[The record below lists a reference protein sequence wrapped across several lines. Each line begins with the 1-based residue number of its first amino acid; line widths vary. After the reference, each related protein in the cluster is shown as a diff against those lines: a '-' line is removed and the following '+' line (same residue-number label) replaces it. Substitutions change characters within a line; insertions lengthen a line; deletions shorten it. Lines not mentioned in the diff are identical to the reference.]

1 MVDEKKP
8 SKDNVKK
15 SVSIFSRFS
24 RRDFGRAAIFA
35 GVLSVI
41 LGAAKFVSPYIIPSK
56 KILRPPGAENEKK
69 FLNACIKCGQCV
81 QVCPYHSVVLQ
92 DINRGIEVGSPAIIP
107 EDRGCYLC
115 DLLPCVLS
123 CPSGA
128 LDHSISDPKDVNM
141 GKALVKSASLCF
153 GLTGE
158 TVSEAHIAKIT
169 AHGTDSEQERE
180 LAVKLE
186 ECAGNPCTL
195 CRDFCPYPERDE
207 AIIFI
212 NNDSGY
218 YPEIQSKCVGC
229 GVCVELCP
237 ASSGVF
243 EIKPN

>member
-1 MVDEKKP
+1 MTNEKKN
-8 SKDNVKK
+8 SDENIKK
-15 SVSIFSRFS
+15 SDSIFSRFS
-24 RRDFGRAAIFA
+24 RRDFGKAAIFA

-41 LGAAKFVSPYIIPSK
+41 IATAKFVSPYIIPAK
-56 KILRPPGAENEKK
+56 KMLRPPGAENERK

-128 LDHSISDPKDVNM
+128 LDHNISDAKDVNM
-141 GKALVKSASLCF
+141 GKALVKSVSFCF

-158 TVSEAHIAKIT
+158 TVSDSHIARVI

-186 ECAGNPCTL
+186 KCAGKPCEL
-195 CRDFCPYPERDE
+195 CRDFCPYPEKDD

-212 NNDSGY
+212 KKDDGY

-237 ASSGVF
+237 ANPGVF

>member
-1 MVDEKKP
+1 MTNEKKN
-8 SKDNVKK
+8 SDENAKK
-15 SVSIFSRFS
+15 SGSIFSRFS
-24 RRDFGRAAIFA
+24 RRDFGKAAIFA

-41 LGAAKFVSPYIIPSK
+41 IATAKFVSPYIIPAK
-56 KILRPPGAENEKK
+56 KMLRPPGAENERK

-128 LDHSISDPKDVNM
+128 LDHNISDAKDVNM
-141 GKALVKSASLCF
+141 GKALVKSVSFCF

-158 TVSEAHIAKIT
+158 TVSDSHIARVI

-186 ECAGNPCTL
+186 KCAGKPCEL
-195 CRDFCPYPERDE
+195 CRDFCPYPEKDD

-212 NNDSGY
+212 KKDDGY

-237 ASSGVF
+237 ANPGVF